1 MRDSKNINGESM
13 PYQLNQ
19 LEKTVINSLED
30 IIAEKATKVQEKAF
44 IDLLNKY
51 YICILTGDYL
61 LSCRIDSIKRFLLF
75 LLIYPVKNKID
86 ADRIIR
92 IYSRYWLLDMVTF
105 FVFQLTDE
113 TINQMLIEKFLSICT
128 GYERNLSIIFLYR
141 VNQDYIRQNY
151 EVSIDD
157 LTPKEIYYGISSGY
171 YSERNIKE
179 AAIRKLISLNNEKEL
194 NILKTDGLWIID

>member
-1 MRDSKNINGESM
+1 MRDINGKYGESM
-13 PYQLNQ
+13 PYQLIQ

-92 IYSRYWLLDMVTF
+92 IYSRYWLL
-105 FVFQLTDE
+105 
-113 TINQMLIEKFLSICT
+113 
-128 GYERNLSIIFLYR
+128 
-141 VNQDYIRQNY
+141 
-151 EVSIDD
+151 
-157 LTPKEIYYGISSGY
+157 
-171 YSERNIKE
+171 
-179 AAIRKLISLNNEKEL
+179 
-194 NILKTDGLWIID
+194 